1 MVQDVQTLL
10 YVFSWPHKSYHFNKN
25 INFNKNKLSH
35 FIFFEETNKFLLYI
49 KVFLILHLY
58 FLLIFFFNSCNFFFL
73 ILFMKWTFTNF
84 CIIEISFCII
94 EISFCLSVYLSLIKL
109 NCDRTYKKSMDLVVC
124 GGLLWRSVRVILWMF
139 KCVVCT
145 QEWIWLKEEE

>member
-1 MVQDVQTLL
+1 LVQDVQTLL

-35 FIFFEETNKFLLYI
+35 FIFFEETNKFLLYKSFSYI
-49 KVFLILHLY
+49 AP
-58 FLLIFFFNSCNFFFL
+58 LLFINIFFYSCNFFFL

-94 EISFCLSVYLSLIKL
+94 KISFCLSVYLSLIKL
-109 NCDRTYKKSMDLVVC
+109 NCDGTYKKSVDFVVC
-124 GGLLWRSVRVILWMF
+124 GGLLWRLVHVILWMF